1 MRHEALIG
9 LLLISNMLMATR
21 LTLTFSLSR
30 YSRSRIHPLLK
41 RTSCSFFNPKH
52 SHKSLPCPLWSSSFS
67 FCIDSLHKSTSPS
80 FTCSASSMA
89 ASALDV
95 EANPLLKEFVFPP
108 FDVVEAKHVRPG
120 IRALLEKLVRRLKLL
135 DRLLGFD

>member
-1 MRHEALIG
+1 
-9 LLLISNMLMATR
+9 
-21 LTLTFSLSR
+21 
-30 YSRSRIHPLLK
+30 
-41 RTSCSFFNPKH
+41 
-52 SHKSLPCPLWSSSFS
+52 
-67 FCIDSLHKSTSPS
+67 
-80 FTCSASSMA
+80 MA